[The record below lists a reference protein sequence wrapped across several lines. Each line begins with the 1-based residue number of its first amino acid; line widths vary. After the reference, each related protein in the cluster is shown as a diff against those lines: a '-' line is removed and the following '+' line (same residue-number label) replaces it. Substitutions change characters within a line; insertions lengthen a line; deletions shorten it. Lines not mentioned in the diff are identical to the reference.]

1 VLDILPVRSET
12 FQLKTCCTMRKS
24 ESCAICGGNKKLRIM
39 QIDFM
44 SLYLHFILLVKFFLL
59 ILKTFNMDLAYLN
72 FLNYANE
79 KIQRARILILQS
91 DDLNFLEMY
100 KEQLELLIS
109 ILNQL
114 LLNISEVSESYQII
128 LTYLRETQNLLNQ
141 YIIKISQLGDDEF
154 LDVGLFISKEISTTG
169 KL

>member
-1 VLDILPVRSET
+1 
-12 FQLKTCCTMRKS
+12 
-24 ESCAICGGNKKLRIM
+24 
-39 QIDFM
+39 
-44 SLYLHFILLVKFFLL
+44 
-59 ILKTFNMDLAYLN
+59 MDLAYLN